1 MRERQ
6 NIDYLRFHLETQD
19 FFIRYYEKHCGGSH
33 AAGAQSPQERSIAL
47 QKK

>member
-1 MRERQ
+1 MKIPFRNAR
-6 NIDYLRFHLETQD
+6 

-33 AAGAQSPQERSIAL
+33 AEGAQSPQERSIAL